1 MTDKKR
7 GKTGTPVT
15 SPKREYLT
23 EEAKSAL
30 LTPVIEASD
39 LEFAKVISIA
49 RVRADELNTKL
60 DNEIAAAKLHGE
72 YVALQQQLR
81 DAREELDRDPDIIW
95 LNNRIEDLKIVLFG
109 ENRWFNGTFYE
120 KNTNSGENA
129 KEYDA
134 LKSLRDEAYFAK
146 LQPIKVAIAA
156 KLQEARDTGALKI
169 IERRLAEK
177 EARRATSN
185 HTR

>member
-1 MTDKKR
+1 MTHKQN

-15 SPKREYLT
+15 STKREYLT
-23 EEAKSAL
+23 EEAKRAVL
-30 LTPVIEASD
+30 EPVLEASD
-39 LEFAKVISIA
+39 LAFAKVISVA
-49 RVRADELNTKL
+49 RVRADELDAKL
-60 DNEIAAAKLHGE
+60 NAEIAAAKLHGE
-72 YVALQQQLR
+72 YALLQQQLR
-81 DAREELDRDPDIIW
+81 EAREQLDRDPDIIW
-95 LNNRIEDLKIVLFG
+95 LNNRIEDLRIVLFG

-129 KEYDA
+129 QEYDA

-146 LQPIKVAIAA
+146 LQPIKMAMAA